1 MTASFRRPSQDKPAW
16 PLDNTTSRLVVA
28 KSAASMQR
36 FFYSGADGSHDCT
49 TSDSPLLSSSPSSNP
64 GCHATTHNG
73 GDLFTIGKHL
83 QPQEHRMALEILNY
97 LYRSATLAPAGMPR
111 KPLRIVPQVS
121 ARFRYGVALFV
132 LAIAAPAMACWNEA
146 AQRYGVNP
154 QLLYAIAKTESGLN
168 PRALNRNPDGS
179 YDIGLMQINSRWI
192 PTLRRYGISEAR
204 LFEPC
209 TSIHVGAW
217 ILAQNMRRLGNTW
230 NAVGAYNAKTP
241 AQRLQYAIKVY
252 RNIPPE
258 ALQHR

>member
-1 MTASFRRPSQDKPAW
+1 MT
-16 PLDNTTSRLVVA
+16 
-28 KSAASMQR
+28 
-36 FFYSGADGSHDCT
+36 
-49 TSDSPLLSSSPSSNP
+49 
-64 GCHATTHNG
+64 
-73 GDLFTIGKHL
+73 
-83 QPQEHRMALEILNY
+83 LETFNY
-97 LYRSATLAPAGMPR
+97 LYRHAKRSLAATSHES
-111 KPLRIVPQVS
+111 LRIPPRFS
-121 ARFRYGVALFV
+121 ARFRYGIALLVLVVAP
-132 LAIAAPAMACWNEA
+132 PAMACWNEA

-168 PRALNRNPDGS
+168 PRALHRNPDGS

-192 PTLRRYGISEAR
+192 PTLHRYGISEAQ

-258 ALQHR
+258 ALQRR